1 MFRRNARN
9 IALPILLLSISAC
22 GSLHPLA
29 PSPNL
34 YTEGNGYKLGNESPS
49 LKTTA
54 PDIFYVTDRKPNIS
68 VDGGT
73 GYGSGRSASMAF
85 GAATVTFGENLS
97 WAELRKASGAAKRKQ
112 EIVLTL
118 GDVAEIVRFP
128 ETPLPFSV
136 HNGAVEPL
144 PEAQAAYRRAT
155 ELMRDSIEKRLA
167 QTRESDIVLFVHGFN
182 NDFEE
187 AALALADIW
196 HFTGRVG
203 LPILYTWPAAS
214 GGLFGYFKD
223 RESGEYSIYHLK
235 EFLRILA
242 GTKSVE
248 RIHIVAHSRGT
259 DITTTALRELVIES
273 RAAGKKPRKA
283 LKVQNLV
290 LAAPDLDFGVVRQRL
305 IAEKF
310 GPALG
315 QITVYMNQGDAAL
328 RFSQF
333 LMAGLRFGKLDE
345 KDLDENDKKIFAR
358 VKNVNFINVEGVN
371 SFVGHAYYRAHPG
384 VLSDIAILI
393 GKHLAPGEPGR
404 PLQHNQINF
413 WTLPKNYPLN
423 ERKSPGQR

>member
-1 MFRRNARN
+1 MFSKFPRY
-9 IALPILLLSISAC
+9 ILLLLLLLSISAC
-22 GSLHPLA
+22 GSLHPLVA
-29 PSPNL
+29 SPNL
-34 YTEGNGYKLGNESPS
+34 YIEGDGYTLGNASPT
-49 LKTTA
+49 LKTTT
-54 PDIFYVTDRKPNIS
+54 PDIFYVTDRKPLIS
-68 VDGGT
+68 ADGGM

-85 GAATVTFGENLS
+85 GAATVRFGEDLS
-97 WAELRKASGAAKRKQ
+97 WTELRNASGATKRKP

-118 GDVAEIVRFP
+118 GNVAEIVRFP

-136 HNGAVEPL
+136 RNGTVEPL
-144 PEAQAAYRRAT
+144 PQAQAAYRQAT
-155 ELMRDSIEKRLA
+155 ELMRNTIEKRLT
-167 QTRESDIVLFVHGFN
+167 QIQGSDIVLFVHGFN

-203 LPILYTWPAAS
+203 VPIFYTWPAAS

-242 GTKSVE
+242 STKSVE

-283 LKVQNLV
+283 LKIQNLV

-333 LMAGLRFGKLDE
+333 LMAGLRFGKLNQ

-371 SFVGHAYYRAHPG
+371 SFVGHAYYREHPG

-393 GKHLAPGEPGR
+393 GKRLAPGEPGR

-423 ERKSPGQR
+423 ERNYSGQR